1 MVPVRTP
8 IQTTGGSL
16 LDIFKD
22 FDARR
27 HERQERWFKELH
39 AWRNAR
45 VTPVSDW
52 TFTGVDGVTH
62 EVKVGDSWPTVD
74 PHKPITLST
83 TATIPVEWA
92 GQPVELELWLG
103 GEGFV
108 KLMPGHQ
115 TGLNPFHHDFRL
127 TDAAAGGETIRIEA
141 EVMPKG
147 FFGTH
152 NHSPAISRALL
163 AIPHD
168 EVRALER
175 DLRNL
180 IQTATELKNHEIF
193 PHLLDLVDAAYK
205 ALAPAWP
212 TGTEIAKTR
221 YISGDLEGGNRLDIP
236 GPDYRRPSY
245 EGSLLL
251 SGIWHIPDPIG
262 SLQPLP
268 EEAIAATREA
278 RAIVAARLGE
288 LKAKYPPIGSI
299 LLTGHA
305 HIDLAWLWPVA
316 ETRRKARR
324 TFSSV
329 LRLMDEYDDFM
340 FNQSS
345 AQAYTWIEQD
355 DPELLARIQE
365 RVREGR
371 WEPVGGQWLEPDSQ
385 VTGGEAFVRHLFYG
399 QRTFQRLFNLR
410 NNTAWLP
417 DVFGFSG
424 SVPQLLLG
432 AGIPNFFTIKVTWN
446 ETNPFPYDLFH
457 WEGNDGSQVLTHT
470 FRNPGE
476 GYNGNIVPLD
486 TYQTW
491 QEFKGKR
498 FHDQTLL
505 SVGWGDGG
513 GGPSEEMLENY
524 ARIRDYPVLP
534 KLQFGK
540 VEDFFARLPT
550 EGIPTFVGELYL
562 ELHRATL
569 TTQALVKKLNRYAEH
584 RLVEAEAFATLAAL
598 DGATYPHA
606 DLDQAWQTLMLNQFH
621 DILPGSSI
629 NEVYQDTHPELLGV
643 VATAAAI
650 RDNAIAAADGATG
663 SIAVANPTLHP
674 RPLSVVLPEG
684 VPAPADLPA
693 QQVEGGTL
701 LHDVTRIVDGLAIDI
716 LHDDNGGN
724 ATPSGAAV
732 QVSATDGGAVIEN
745 DHIRVEI
752 GADGTIHRI
761 FDKRSSRETLSDRA
775 NQLWA
780 YVDRPRAWDAWDI
793 DETYDV
799 AGEEITTI
807 DAIEIV
813 EEGPLRAAV
822 RVTRSWRNS
831 TFIQTYRLLAGSSR
845 LDIFSKVDW
854 HERLVLVRAL
864 FPTTIHTH
872 EATFETMFGVQH
884 RTNHR
889 NTSWDRAKFEV
900 GAHRFVDLSEPN
912 YGVALL
918 NDSKYGFSVLG
929 GTIGISLVHGSLYP
943 DPNADEGK
951 HEFTYSLFP
960 HAGNWV
966 SGGVTQEA
974 RALNSPLVA
983 LPAASDA
990 QGRESFVTPAGVEL
1004 GFAALKQ
1011 SHDREGVILRVYE
1024 PHGDRGTV
1032 TLTFTQPVTSVR
1044 KVNLLEED
1052 VENGQLSVDQNAVS
1066 FDVRPFEVVSLLIS

>member
-1 MVPVRTP
+1 MDV
-8 IQTTGGSL
+8 
-16 LDIFKD
+16 FKD
-22 FDARR
+22 FDTRR

-52 TFTGVDGVTH
+52 TFTGVDGVSH
-62 EVKVGDSWPTVD
+62 DLNVGDAWPTVD
-74 PHKPITLST
+74 PHNPVTLSA
-83 TATIPVEWA
+83 TATIPAEWA

-108 KLMPGHQ
+108 KLTPGHQ

-127 TDAAAGGETIRIEA
+127 TDAATGGETIRIEA

-147 FFGTH
+147 FFGTL

-180 IQTATELKNHEIF
+180 IETATQLKNHEIF

-212 TGTEIAKTR
+212 TSTETAKTR

-251 SGIWHIPDPIG
+251 AGIWHIPDPLG

-278 RAIVAARLGE
+278 RAIVAARLDE
-288 LKAKYPPIGSI
+288 LKTKYPPIGSI

-329 LRLMDEYDDFM
+329 LRLMDEYDDFV

-345 AQAYTWIEQD
+345 AQAYSWIEQD
-355 DPELLARIQE
+355 DPGLLARIQE

-524 ARIRDYPVLP
+524 ARIKDYPVLP
-534 KLQFGK
+534 RLQFGK

-629 NEVYQDTHPELLGV
+629 NEVYQDAHPELLGV
-643 VATAAAI
+643 VATASAI
-650 RDNAIAAADGATG
+650 RDR
-663 SIAVANPTLHP
+663 SIAGSDVANGKVAIANPTLHP
-674 RPLSVVLPEG
+674 RPLSVVLPAG
-684 VPAPADLPA
+684 LDAPMQVPT

-701 LHDVTRIVDGLAIDI
+701 IHDATRDVGGFAIEI
-716 LHDDNGGN
+716 LSPEG
-724 ATPSGAAV
+724 ATSPRLDRAAV
-732 QVSATDGGAVIEN
+732 QVSAANGGAVIEN
-745 DHIRVEI
+745 DLLRVEI
-752 GADGTIHRI
+752 GADGTIHGL
-761 FDKRSSRETLSDRA
+761 FDKRANRETISARA

-793 DETYDV
+793 DETYEV

-845 LDIFSKVDW
+845 LDIVSKIDW
-854 HERLVLVRAL
+854 HERLMLIRAL
-864 FPTTIHTH
+864 VPTSIHTH
-872 EATFETMFGVQH
+872 EATFETMFGVQR

-929 GTIGISLVHGSLYP
+929 GTIGVSLVRGSLYP
-943 DPNADEGK
+943 DPNADEGE
-951 HEFTYSLFP
+951 HEFTYSIFP
-960 HAGNWV
+960 HSGNWA

-983 LPAASDA
+983 VAAAKDA
-990 QGRESFVTPAGVEL
+990 ESRASFVTPAGVEL

-1011 SHDREGVILRVYE
+1011 SHDRAGVILRVYE

-1032 TLTFTQPVTSVR
+1032 TLTFGQRVTSVR

-1052 VENGQLSVDQNAVS
+1052 VEDGDLRVDQNAVS
-1066 FDVRPFEVVSLLIS
+1066 FEVRPFEVVSLLVS

>member
-1 MVPVRTP
+1 MNV
-8 IQTTGGSL
+8 
-16 LDIFKD
+16 FKD
-22 FDARR
+22 YDDRR
-27 HERQERWFKELH
+27 HERQMRWFRELH

-45 VTPVSDW
+45 VVPVTDW
-52 TFTGVDGVTH
+52 TFTAPDGATH
-62 EVKVGDSWPTVD
+62 QLQVGDAWPVVDANKPVTLTTTV
-74 PHKPITLST
+74 
-83 TATIPVEWA
+83 TIPGEWA
-92 GQPVELELWLG
+92 GQPVEIELWLG

-108 KLMPGHQ
+108 RFTPGYQ
-115 TGLNPFHHDFRL
+115 TGLNPFHQDFRL
-127 TDAAAGGETIRIEA
+127 TDAATGGETITVEA

-152 NHSPAISRALL
+152 NYAPAISRALL

-168 EVRALER
+168 QVRALER

-180 IQTATELKNHEIF
+180 MEAADQLKDHEIY

-212 TGTEIAKTR
+212 TSTEIAKTR
-221 YISGDLEGGNRLDIP
+221 YISGDVEGGNRLDIP

-245 EGSLLL
+245 QGGLLV
-251 SGIWHIPDPIG
+251 SGIWHIPPATG
-262 SLQPLP
+262 SLEPISG
-268 EEAIAATREA
+268 EAIAATHEA
-278 RAIVAARLGE
+278 RAIIASRLAE
-288 LKAKYPPIGSI
+288 LKTQYPPIGNV

-329 LRLMDEYDDFM
+329 LRLMDQYEDFT

-345 AQAYTWIEQD
+345 AQAYVWIEQD
-355 DPELLARIQE
+355 DPELLKRIQE
-365 RVREGR
+365 RVKEGR

-399 QRTFQRLFNLR
+399 QRTFERLFNLR

-417 DVFGFSG
+417 DVFGFSA

-432 AGIPNFFTIKVTWN
+432 AGIHNFFTIKVTWN
-446 ETNPFPYDLFH
+446 ETNAFPYDLFH
-457 WEGNDGSQVLTHT
+457 WEGNDGSRVLAHT
-470 FRNPGE
+470 FYNPGE

-491 QEFKGKR
+491 KAFKGKR
-498 FHDQTLL
+498 THDQTLL
-505 SVGWGDGG
+505 SIGWGDGG

-524 ARIRDYPVLP
+524 ARIKDYPVLP
-534 KLQFGK
+534 RLQFGK

-550 EGIPTFVGELYL
+550 ENLPTFVGELYL

-569 TTQALVKKLNRYAEH
+569 TTQALVKKLNRFSEH
-584 RLVEAEAFATLAAL
+584 RLAEAEAFAALASRDDAESQ
-598 DGATYPHA
+598 YPHA
-606 DLDQAWQTLMLNQFH
+606 ELDKAWQTLLLNQFH

-629 NEVYQDTHPELLGV
+629 HEVYQDTHPELQGV
-643 VATAAAI
+643 VATATTI
-650 RDNAIAAADGATG
+650 RDRSIAGGDAAGDSG
-663 SIAVANPTLHP
+663 SIAVANPTLYP
-674 RPLSVVLPEG
+674 RTLSVVLPEG
-684 VPAPADLPA
+684 LEAPADLPA
-693 QQVEGGTL
+693 QEVEGGTL
-701 LHDVTRIVDGLAIDI
+701 IHDVTRTVGGFATDI
-716 LHDDNGGN
+716 LGANNDGS
-724 ATPSGAAV
+724 ASPSGAAV
-732 QVSATDGGAVIEN
+732 RVDAANGGAVIEN
-745 DHIRVEI
+745 DRLRVEI
-752 GADGTIHRI
+752 GADGTIHRL
-761 FDKRSSRETLSDRA
+761 FDKRENRETLADRA

-799 AGEEITTI
+799 AGEEITAV

-822 RVTRSWRNS
+822 RVSRTWRNS
-831 TFIQTYRLLAGSSR
+831 TFVQTYRLLAGSNR
-845 LDIFSKVDW
+845 LDIASKVDW
-854 HERLVLVRAL
+854 HERLMLVRAL
-864 FPTTIHTH
+864 FPTTIHAH
-872 EATFETMFGVQH
+872 EATFETMFGVQR

-900 GAHRFVDLSEPN
+900 GAHRFVDLSEPH

-929 GTIGISLVHGSLYP
+929 GTIGVSLVRGPLYP
-943 DPNADEGK
+943 DPFADEGE
-951 HEFTYSLFP
+951 HEFTYSVFP
-960 HAGNWV
+960 HQGNWV
-966 SGGVTQEA
+966 DGGVTQEA

-983 LPAASDA
+983 VPAGENA
-990 QGRESFVTPAGVEL
+990 QSRESFVTVDGVEL
-1004 GFAALKQ
+1004 GFAALKKA
-1011 SHDREGVILRVYE
+1011 HDRDGLVLRVYE
-1024 PHGDRGTV
+1024 PHGDRGPV
-1032 TLTFTQPVTSVR
+1032 TLAFDQPVTSVR

-1052 VENGQLSVDQNAVS
+1052 VSEGELTVENGKVT

>member
-1 MVPVRTP
+1 
-8 IQTTGGSL
+8 
-16 LDIFKD
+16 LDVFKD

-27 HERQERWFKELH
+27 HERQARWFKELH
-39 AWRNAR
+39 AWRSAR

-62 EVKVGDSWPTVD
+62 ELKVGDAWPSVD
-74 PHKPITLST
+74 PNQQVMLTA
-83 TATIPVEWA
+83 TATIPTAWA

-108 KLMPGHQ
+108 KLTPGYQ
-115 TGLNPFHHDFRL
+115 TGLNPFHHDFRV
-127 TDAAAGGETIRIEA
+127 TDAAGGGEAIRIEA

-180 IQTATELKNHEIF
+180 IEASTQLQNHEIF

-212 TGTEIAKTR
+212 TSTEIAKTR
-221 YISGDLEGGNRLDIP
+221 YISGDIEGGNRLDIP

-245 EGSLLL
+245 EGGLLV
-251 SGIWHIPDPIG
+251 SGIWHIPDPVG
-262 SLQPLP
+262 SLEPLP
-268 EEAIAATREA
+268 DEAIAATKEA
-278 RAIVAARLGE
+278 RAIIATRLDE

-329 LRLMDEYDDFM
+329 LRLMDQYDDFM

-345 AQAYTWIEQD
+345 AQVYTWIEQD
-355 DPELLARIQE
+355 DPELLKRIQE
-365 RVREGR
+365 RVKEGR

-399 QRTFQRLFNLR
+399 QRTFERLFNLR

-446 ETNPFPYDLFH
+446 ETNAFPYDLFH
-457 WEGNDGSQVLTHT
+457 WEGIDGSRVLTHT

-491 QEFKGKR
+491 KEFKGKR

-505 SVGWGDGG
+505 SIGWGDGG

-524 ARIRDYPVLP
+524 LRIKDYPVLP

-569 TTQALVKKLNRYAEH
+569 TTQALVKKLNRFSEH

-598 DGATYPHA
+598 DGASYPQA
-606 DLDQAWQTLMLNQFH
+606 ELDKAWQTLLLNQFH

-629 NEVYQDTHPELLGV
+629 HEVYQDTHPELLGV
-643 VATAAAI
+643 VATASAI
-650 RDNAIAAADGATG
+650 RDTAIAAGDEATG
-663 SIAVANPTLHP
+663 AIAVANPTLHP

-684 VPAPADLPA
+684 VDAVIDNSPHAAKWRT
-693 QQVEGGTL
+693 QKVEDGLL
-701 LHDVTRIVDGLAIDI
+701 LHDPSTQVGGLAIKVMNTTEA
-716 LHDDNGGN
+716 NGWYGFSPSADVSVN
-724 ATPSGAAV
+724 AEN
-732 QVSATDGGAVIEN
+732 GGAVIEN
-745 DHIRVEI
+745 DRLRVEI
-752 GADGTIHRI
+752 GADGTIHGL
-761 FDKRSSRETLSDRA
+761 FDKRANRETLSDRA

-780 YVDRPRAWDAWDI
+780 YIDRPRAWDAWDI

-799 AGEEITTI
+799 AGEEITSV

-822 RVTRSWRNS
+822 RITRTWRES
-831 TFIQTYRLLAGSSR
+831 TFVQTYRLLAGSSR
-845 LDIFSKVDW
+845 LDIVSKVDW
-854 HERLVLVRAL
+854 HERLVLIRAL
-864 FPTTIHTH
+864 FPTSIHTH
-872 EATFETMFGVQH
+872 EATFETMFGVQR

-900 GAHRFVDLSEPN
+900 GAHRFVDLSEPH

-929 GTIGISLVHGSLYP
+929 GTIGISLVRGPLFPHP
-943 DPNADEGK
+943 FADEGE

-960 HAGNWV
+960 HAGDWV
-966 SGGVTQEA
+966 AGGVTQEA

-983 LPAASDA
+983 VPAAADA
-990 QGRESFVTPAGVEL
+990 KSRESYVTPSGVEI

-1011 SHDREGVILRVYE
+1011 SHDRDGVVLRLYE

-1032 TLTFTQPVTSVR
+1032 TLTFARPVRSIR
-1044 KVNLLEED
+1044 KVSLLEED
-1052 VENGQLSVDQNAVS
+1052 VDHGELPVEQNAVS
-1066 FDVRPFEVVSLLIS
+1066 FEVRPFEVVSLLIS